1 MPQSLSQVYLHTVFS
16 TKDRV
21 PCLTDPALRSD
32 LHSYMGGIMKKL
44 GCNPV
49 IIGGVSDHV
58 HILSTLSRTVTI
70 ADFVKETKRSSTDWL
85 NVQKAFRTR
94 FKWQAGYGAFS
105 VSPTQVEAAIRYVEG
120 QEKHHRTITF
130 KEEFLTLL
138 EKNGLTYDERYMW
151 D

>member
-21 PCLTDPALRSD
+21 PCLSDMALRTD
-32 LHSYMGGIMKKL
+32 LHAYMGGIMKKL

-49 IIGGVSDHV
+49 AIGGVADHV

-70 ADFVKETKRSSTDWL
+70 AEFVKETKRISTDWL
-85 NVQKAFRTR
+85 NDQKTFQAR

-105 VSPTQVEAAIRYVEG
+105 VSPTHVDGVTRYIEN
-120 QEKHHRTITF
+120 QEEHHRTVTF
-130 KEEFLTLL
+130 KEEFIALL
-138 EKNGLTYDERYMW
+138 EKNGLSYDERWVW

>member
-21 PCLTDPALRSD
+21 PCLSDIALRAD
-32 LHSYMGGIMKKL
+32 LHAYMGGIMKKL

-49 IIGGVSDHV
+49 TIGGVADHV
-58 HILSTLSRTVTI
+58 HILSTLSRTVPI
-70 ADFVKETKRSSTDWL
+70 AEFVKETKRISTDWL
-85 NVQKAFRTR
+85 NDQKAFQAR

-105 VSPTQVEAAIRYVEG
+105 VSPTHVNGVTRYIEN
-120 QEKHHRTITF
+120 QEEHHRTITF
-130 KEEFLTLL
+130 QEEFITLL
-138 EKNGLTYDERYMW
+138 EKNRLSYDERWVW